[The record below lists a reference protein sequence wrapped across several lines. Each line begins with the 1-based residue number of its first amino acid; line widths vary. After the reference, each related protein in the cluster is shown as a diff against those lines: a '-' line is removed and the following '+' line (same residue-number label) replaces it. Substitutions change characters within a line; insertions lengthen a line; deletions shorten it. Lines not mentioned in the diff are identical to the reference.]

1 MNDELRVDSEQAR
14 LWNGPSGQAWI
25 DLQDA
30 LDHSLQPF
38 EDLLVQ
44 AVAAQSAHQV
54 LDVGCGTGATTIAL
68 ARRLADG
75 GRCTGIDISNPMI
88 AVARA
93 RAERAGS
100 RARFICADAQ
110 THAFQPAAFDC
121 LVSRFGVMFFDQ
133 PVQAFANLR
142 RAARTNASV
151 HFVAWRSEAHNPFMT
166 TAERAVAPLLPAL
179 PARRSDGPGQ
189 FAFAD
194 RDRVRSILND
204 SGWIDIHIQPIDVA
218 CTMGKGELDRYVTRL
233 GPVGR
238 ALREVDPPTH
248 ARVVATLREA
258 FTPYVRGDVARFTA
272 ACWMIGAR
280 APGPD

>member
-1 MNDELRVDSEQAR
+1 MNDELPVDSEQAR

-68 ARRLADG
+68 ARRLAEG

-121 LVSRFGVMFFDQ
+121 LVSRFGGMFFDQ

-142 RAARTNASV
+142 RAARTNAAV
-151 HFVAWRSEAHNPFMT
+151 HFVAWRSEAHHPFMT
-166 TAERAVAPLLPAL
+166 TAERAAAPVLPAL

-280 APGPD
+280 APRPD

>member
-1 MNDELRVDSEQAR
+1 MNDELPVDSEQAR

-30 LDHSLQPF
+30 LDRSLQPF

-110 THAFQPAAFDC
+110 THAFEPAAFDC

-151 HFVAWRSEAHNPFMT
+151 YFVAWRSEAHNPFMT
-166 TAERAVAPLLPAL
+166 TAERAAAPLLPAL

-280 APGPD
+280 APRPD

>member
-1 MNDELRVDSEQAR
+1 MNDELPVDSEQAR

-30 LDHSLQPF
+30 LDRSLQPF

-110 THAFQPAAFDC
+110 THAFEPAAFDC

-151 HFVAWRSEAHNPFMT
+151 YFVAWRSEAHNPFMT
-166 TAERAVAPLLPAL
+166 TAERAAAPLLPAL

-272 ACWMIGAR
+272 ACWMIGAL
-280 APGPD
+280 APRPD